1 VLVLF
6 FLNKEK
12 YSRNLNRNLE
22 NNSRGLIFKQ
32 TIHTKKVR
40 KENTFFNVKRKI
52 WIWNQRQSEEIKN
65 SIFRGHRIIF

>member
-22 NNSRGLIFKQ
+22 NKSRGLIIKQ
-32 TIHTKKVR
+32 AIHTKKVR
-40 KENTFFNVKRKI
+40 KEKTFFNVKKGRYGYGI
-52 WIWNQRQSEEIKN
+52 
-65 SIFRGHRIIF
+65 RGSLKR